1 MGQLRVV
8 EVWLWGVEGE
18 DGLVWVDIA
27 LFGNFIKGGFESSRH
42 IGGWVVYT

>member
-18 DGLVWVDIA
+18 DGLVWAVI
-27 LFGNFIKGGFESSRH
+27 FGKSGKTLYGDASL
-42 IGGWVVYT
+42 